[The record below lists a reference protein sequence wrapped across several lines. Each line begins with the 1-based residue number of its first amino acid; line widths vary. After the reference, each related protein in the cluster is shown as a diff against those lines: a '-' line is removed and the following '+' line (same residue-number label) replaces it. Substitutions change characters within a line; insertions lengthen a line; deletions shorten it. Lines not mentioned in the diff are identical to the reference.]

1 MDEIDSEDDLSD
13 IPESATQKWMR
24 RLQRFYFIALLSA
37 LCIWIY
43 EFGFRDEERALGT
56 TSLLMTGLLIST
68 AIIQS
73 CITFI
78 RVRKKWLVTEN
89 IFFLGI
95 IIISFLIVYARI
107 SSGLDPYGPEWLNV
121 LAKPNVTHILL
132 LIILVL
138 EISRVSAGISKFKLG
153 PAKILALS
161 FLTLI
166 SIGTGL
172 LMLPN
177 ASNGGISLVDA
188 IFTATSAVCVTGL
201 TVLDT
206 GTTFTSAGQNILI
219 ILFQLG
225 GLGMMTFTSFF
236 SLFFYGNASF
246 SGNLYI
252 KELIQSK
259 QIGNMLNILLKIIF
273 LTFLIEG
280 LGIAAI
286 FLVTDA
292 SAFAN
297 RQEHIY
303 FSVFHGISA
312 FCNAGFSTIPTGF
325 HGDEYGEEYGL
336 HLILAVLIICG
347 GLGFSVLFNF
357 YNWTKKWI
365 KDRILFIKTREK
377 IRHQT
382 WQININTRMIL
393 FTTALL
399 LGFGTISFFII
410 EYNNAFE
417 GKSLGGKIVSAFFA
431 AVTPRSGGL
440 NTIDLE
446 TLALPSIMLTMLFM
460 WIGGSPGSM
469 AGGIKTTTF
478 MVATLNMIS
487 LSKGKDRLEFMKRR
501 ISEDSVRRAFSVIS
515 LSLIFIGLSIFGL
528 SITDPDKGLLK
539 IAFECFS
546 AYSIVG
552 LSLGATTD
560 LSDAGKIILVS
571 TMFIGRI
578 GALTFMVAVFR
589 RVITTHYRYPSE
601 DILIN

>member
-43 EFGFRDEERALGT
+43 EFGFRDEERPLGT
-56 TSLLMTGLLIST
+56 TSLLMTGLLITT

-107 SSGLDPYGPEWLNV
+107 SSGLDSHGPEWLNV
-121 LAKPNVTHILL
+121 LAKPNLTHILL

-138 EISRVSAGISKFKLG
+138 EISRVSTGISKFKLG

-177 ASNGGISLVDA
+177 ATNGGISLIDA

-206 GTTFTSAGQNILI
+206 GATFTSAGQNILI

-280 LGIAAI
+280 LGIVAI

-292 SAFAN
+292 SAFVN

-312 FCNAGFSTIPTGF
+312 FCNAGFSTISTGF
-325 HGDEYGEEYGL
+325 HGDEYGEAYGL

-393 FTTALL
+393 FTTGLL

-417 GKSLGGKIVSAFFA
+417 GKSLGGKIISAFFA

-446 TLALPSIMLTMLFM
+446 TLALPSIMLTMLLM

-552 LSLGATTD
+552 LSLGATAD
-560 LSDAGKIILVS
+560 LSDPGKLILVS

-589 RVITTHYRYPSE
+589 RVVTTHYRYPSE

>member
-1 MDEIDSEDDLSD
+1 MEEIDSEDDLSE
-13 IPESATQKWMR
+13 IPETGTQKWMR

-37 LCIWIY
+37 LGIWIY
-43 EFGFRDEERALGT
+43 EFGFRDEERPLGT
-56 TSLLMTGLLIST
+56 TSLLMTGLLITT

-89 IFFLGI
+89 IFFIGI
-95 IIISFLIVYARI
+95 IFISFLIAYSRI
-107 SSGLDPYGPEWLNV
+107 KSGMDPYGAEWINV
-121 LAKPNVTHILL
+121 LANPTLTHILL
-132 LIILVL
+132 FTILIL
-138 EISRVSAGISKFKLG
+138 EISRVSIGVSRLQLG

-161 FLTLI
+161 FITLI
-166 SIGTGL
+166 TIGTGL

-177 ASNGGISLVDA
+177 ATNDGISLVDA

-201 TVLDT
+201 TVVDT
-206 GTTFTSAGQNILI
+206 GTAFTSAGHNILI

-252 KELIQSK
+252 KELVQSK

-280 LGIAAI
+280 LGILAI
-286 FLVTDA
+286 YLITDS
-292 SAFAN
+292 SAFTD
-297 RQEHIY
+297 RQEHLY

-312 FCNAGFSTIPTGF
+312 FCNAGFSTLSTGF
-325 HGDEYGEEYGL
+325 HGDEYGESYGL
-336 HLILAVLIICG
+336 HFILAVLIICG
-347 GLGFSVLFNF
+347 GLGFNVLFNF
-357 YNWTKKWI
+357 YTWI
-365 KDRILFIKTREK
+365 KNWIKVRIAYIKTREE

-393 FTTALL
+393 FTTTLL
-399 LGFGTISFFII
+399 LGFGTVSFFII

-417 GKSLGGKIVSAFFA
+417 GKPLIGKIISAFFA

-440 NTIDLE
+440 NTVDLE
-446 TLALPSIMLTMLFM
+446 SLALPSIMLTMLFM

-478 MVATLNMIS
+478 MVASLNMIS

-528 SITDPDKGLLK
+528 CITDPDKGLLK

-560 LSDAGKIILVS
+560 LSDMGKVILVS

-589 RVITTHYRYPSE
+589 RVTTTHYRYPSE